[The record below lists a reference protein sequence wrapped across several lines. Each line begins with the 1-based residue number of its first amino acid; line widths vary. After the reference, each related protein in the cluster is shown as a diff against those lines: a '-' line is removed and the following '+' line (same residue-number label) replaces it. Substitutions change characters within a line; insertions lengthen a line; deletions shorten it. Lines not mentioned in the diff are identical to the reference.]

1 MPSMIICDSSTLIS
15 LSDTCLIKVLP
26 FLREHG
32 GKFLIPQSVQQEIVS
47 TPIHIKRYAFSAVR
61 LQKAID
67 DHDLEVIEPDQNL
80 LQRLVNSANSVFSV
94 RGRPLQILHAGEAA
108 CVAAYSKYKCA
119 ALAIDEKT
127 TRLLIEDPE
136 KLRENISQEYGA
148 KVALNTKALGE
159 FTIATRGMQILRSS
173 DLVAMAGKL
182 GYFNSFRMRKDDAL
196 HSAIYAIKNAGCSL
210 SESEVEEYQQM
221 KL

>member
-1 MPSMIICDSSTLIS
+1 MSSTILCDSSTLIS

-47 TPIHIKRYAFSAVR
+47 TPLHIKRYAFSAVR

-80 LQRLVNSANSVFSV
+80 LQKLVNSANNVFSV
-94 RGRPLQILHAGEAA
+94 RGRALQILHAGEAA
-108 CVAAYSKYKCA
+108 CVASYAKYKCS

-127 TRLLIEDPE
+127 TKLLIEDPE
-136 KLRENISQEYGA
+136 KLRERIAQEYGA
-148 KVALNTKALGE
+148 KVALNTKALAE
-159 FTIATRGMQILRSS
+159 FTNATLGIQILRSS
-173 DLVAMAGKL
+173 DLVAVAGKL
-182 GYFNSFRMRKDDAL
+182 GYFAPFRSRKEDAL

-210 SESEVEEYQQM
+210 SESEVQEYQQM